1 VDNKR
6 NKNFMQK
13 KKELFLLCRHCNDL
27 NLKICYKRYCAV
39 LSKVILTAKKL
50 HYNKIILSSKNKMKN
65 TRKIIYEE
73 KGKTKNSIDIQSL
86 VVDNN
91 IIMN

>member
-13 KKELFLLCRHCNDL
+13 KKELFLLCRHSNDL
-27 NLKICYKRYCAV
+27 NLKIYYKRYCAV

-50 HYNKIILSSKNKMKN
+50 HYNKIILSSKVKMKN
-65 TRKIIYEE
+65 TWKIIYEE
-73 KGKTKNSIDIQSL
+73 KGNPKNSINIQSL
-86 VVDNN
+86 T
-91 IIMN
+91 IT